1 MFCSKCGKQ
10 IPDGSTCSCEQ
21 AAPAVPKAAPAIGNL
36 LLKFNGA
43 KITSM
48 AITTLVFFF
57 TLITS
62 WYKADSS
69 FIDLKFGPYG
79 GPSFMGNSAPLSDV
93 SGLLVLVKVFM
104 IINIFVFIAYL
115 ATNIINVGALVPA
128 LKGIAL
134 GRLTHLAYYG
144 IQIFC
149 LIFGLIGALTADE
162 CAMAGGWWVGLI
174 FTIIGV
180 VVLLMPGLVSN
191 ISGKAVAAMKAA
203 NAAASAQ
210 ENNQQ

>member
-10 IPDGSTCSCEQ
+10 IPEGGTCSCEQ
-21 AAPAVPKAAPAIGNL
+21 AAPAVPKAAPAMGSL
-36 LLKFNGA
+36 FLKFNVG
-43 KITSM
+43 KIVSM
-48 AITTLVFFF
+48 SITTLVFFF
-57 TLITS
+57 TLVTS
-62 WYKADSS
+62 WYKADSSFISS

-79 GPSFMGNSAPLSDV
+79 GAPLGDV
-93 SGLLVLVKVFM
+93 SGLLVVVKIFM

-149 LIFGLIGALTADE
+149 LIFGLIGALAADGY
-162 CAMAGGWWVGLI
+162 AMAGGWWVGLI

-180 VVLLMPGLVSN
+180 VVLLMPGLVSG
-191 ISGKAVAAMKAA
+191 ISGKAVAAIKAA

>member
-10 IPDGSTCSCEQ
+10 IPEGGTCSCEQ
-21 AAPAVPKAAPAIGNL
+21 AAPAAPKAAPAMGSL
-36 LLKFNGA
+36 FLKFNVG
-43 KITSM
+43 KIVSM
-48 AITTLVFFF
+48 SITTLVFFF

-62 WYKADSS
+62 WYKADSGL
-69 FIDLKFGPYG
+69 IDLKFGPYG
-79 GPSFMGNSAPLSDV
+79 GPSFMGYSSPLSDV
-93 SGLLVLVKVFM
+93 SGLMVLVKVFM
-104 IINIFVFIAYL
+104 IINIFVFLAYL
-115 ATNIINVGALVPA
+115 ASNIINLGALVPA

-162 CAMAGGWWVGLI
+162 CAVAGGWWVGLI

-180 VVLLMPGLVSN
+180 VVLLMPGLVSG
-191 ISGKAVAAMKAA
+191 ISGKAVAAIKAA
-203 NAAASAQ
+203 NASASAQ